1 MVQIIPNIVKKRK
14 SKIITMKNTKPKIM
28 KKLLATGGI
37 VAAMLLAVVCASRFY
52 SINNKP
58 VLRVFNSG
66 EYIDTRLIDRFEKEN
81 NCKIVYETYD
91 SNESMYTKLQSGSEY
106 DILVP
111 SDYMIEKLIKENYLQ
126 KIDWSKITEK
136 DGIINSLLHKA
147 YDQDN
152 EYSVPYYWGTV
163 GIVYN
168 KNNVDDKDLK
178 EGWNILKN
186 KKYRGKIY
194 MYDSERDAF
203 MIALKSLGYSM
214 NTTDK
219 SELNKAYNW
228 LVEQNKTM
236 NPVYVGDD
244 VMDNMIS
251 GNKDIAVVYSG
262 DGAYIISENKN
273 MSFFVPEQGTNVW
286 SDAMVVTKYCD
297 NTELAYKFI
306 NYFLQKDVAKQNT
319 QYIGYD
325 SAVQSVYE
333 YFRDHEYA
341 GNPACAPDTSNPLN
355 EEFRYQ
361 KQSIRGYCSELW
373 TKVKSD

>member
-1 MVQIIPNIVKKRK
+1 
-14 SKIITMKNTKPKIM
+14 
-28 KKLLATGGI
+28 
-37 VAAMLLAVVCASRFY
+37 
-52 SINNKP
+52 
-58 VLRVFNSG
+58 
-66 EYIDTRLIDRFEKEN
+66 
-81 NCKIVYETYD
+81 
-91 SNESMYTKLQSGSEY
+91 MYTKLQSGSEY